1 MLSGEGVIFD
11 VIDISH
17 EKVMSTR
24 WPPIHFAAR
33 SGHYEGAFWLAG
45 KPLTRHGSICKGQK
59 KTTAAAFTTY
69 LDIQGGLTAA
79 TAVLAVE
86 TTAARLVEV

>member
-1 MLSGEGVIFD
+1 MSLTYPSNAKVI
-11 VIDISH
+11 SAH
-17 EKVMSTR
+17 

-79 TAVLAVE
+79 AVLAVE